1 MNLRRLCRDSDSRLT
16 TLFALLLATGSL
28 AASSSHPAAAPAA
41 PAFSD
46 CQIGAGDSPDRI
58 QARCTTLTLPE
69 DRAHPE
75 GRRIG
80 LHIAVLKARASEPKP
95 DPLVF
100 IAGGPGQASTE
111 AFVQEAG
118 AFDRVREQRDILL
131 VDQRGTGGSNRLD
144 CPAPPAGA
152 AYDSDADI
160 AKAAADCL
168 KQLPGDPRFYTTSVA
183 VEDLDAVRAVLGYP
197 ALDLYGISYG
207 SRVALQYL
215 REYPDHTRSVVLD
228 GVVPADLALG
238 PGVSLDAER
247 SLKLIFDRCAEEPAC
262 HRAFPDP
269 AADFASLQATLK
281 AHPAEVSLRDPLTGA
296 PRTETLS
303 WDKLAG
309 AVRLMSYQSETA
321 SLLPLLIHQAGARHD
336 YAPLMGTALMF
347 TGEIES
353 GFAEG
358 MGSAVVCTEDAPFYR
373 DVPAEQQALHDTY
386 LGATPFDLLMKSCRA
401 WPKGI
406 ITPDFKQPVK
416 SDKPVL
422 LLSGEDDPVTP
433 PANAARAARTLS
445 NSLSLVVPGQGH
457 GNVYRGCVPRIV
469 ADFIASASVKGLD
482 TACVKNIEAFPFFI
496 DFSGPSP

>member
-1 MNLRRLCRDSDSRLT
+1 MCTNRSILLC
-16 TLFALLLATGSL
+16 LLSL
-28 AASSSHPAAAPAA
+28 AALVTFAHGCRAEASPSTPR
-41 PAFSD
+41 FSD
-46 CQIGAGDSPDRI
+46 CQIGGIDSPVHM
-58 QARCTTLTLPE
+58 QARCTTITVPE

-75 GRRIG
+75 SKKVG
-80 LHIAVLKARASEPKP
+80 LHVAVLKARATEAKS
-95 DPLVF
+95 DTLVF

-111 AFVQEAG
+111 AFVQEAR
-118 AFDRVREQRDILL
+118 AFDRIREARDILL

-144 CPAPPAGA
+144 CPVPPAGEA
-152 AYDSDADI
+152 AYGSDADI

-183 VEDLDAVRAVLGYP
+183 VEDLDAVRAALGYTS
-197 ALDLYGISYG
+197 LDLYGISYG
-207 SRVALQYL
+207 TRVALQYL
-215 REYPDHTRSVVLD
+215 REFPAHTRSVVLD

-247 SLKLIFDRCAEEPAC
+247 ALKLIFTRCGEDAAC

-269 AADFASLQATLK
+269 AADFARLETQLK
-281 AHPAEVSLRDPLTGA
+281 AHPATVTLRDPLTGA
-296 PRTETLS
+296 PRTETLT

-321 SLLPLLIHQAGARHD
+321 SLLPLLIHQAAEQD

-353 GFAEG
+353 SFAEG
-358 MGSAVVCTEDAPFYR
+358 MGSAVVCTEDVPFINTGA
-373 DVPAEQQALHDTY
+373 AEEQALRETY
-386 LGATPFDLLMKSCRA
+386 LGSVSMELMVKSCRA
-401 WPKGI
+401 WPKGV
-406 ITPDFKQPVK
+406 ITPDFKRPVK

-445 NSLSLVVPGQGH
+445 DSLSLVIPGQGH
-457 GNVYRGCVPRIV
+457 GNVYRGCVPKIV
-469 ADFIASASVKGLD
+469 AGFVDAASAKGLD
-482 TACVKNIEAFPFFI
+482 TACIKKIKPFPFFVN
-496 DFSGPSP
+496 FSGPSP